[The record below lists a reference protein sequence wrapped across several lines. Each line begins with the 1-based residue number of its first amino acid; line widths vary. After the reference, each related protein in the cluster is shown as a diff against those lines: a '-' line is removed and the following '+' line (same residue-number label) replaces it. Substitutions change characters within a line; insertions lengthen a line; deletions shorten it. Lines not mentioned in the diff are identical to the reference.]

1 VRTSTRAIVGV
12 LGLVSIAAGYKV
24 GAAGAPASAFTGGP
38 IAGPPASG
46 TPTPTPTKTH
56 TPTPTPTPTGTH
68 TPKPTPT
75 PTGTHTPTPTPTPT
89 KTTPPATTSKT
100 GQVISYRFGQIQVK
114 VVRTAGKITDIVL
127 LQGSASAGRS
137 AAFPYLHDLAIAAQ
151 SSSFDTSQLG
161 GATYTTNAYIQALQ
175 SAGVN

>member
-1 VRTSTRAIVGV
+1 MRSSTRAIVGV

-24 GAAGAPASAFTGGP
+24 GAAGEPASAFTGGP
-38 IAGPPASG
+38 IAGPTSSG

-56 TPTPTPTPTGTH
+56 TPKPTPTPTGTH

-75 PTGTHTPTPTPTPT
+75 PT
-89 KTTPPATTSKT
+89 KTTPPTTTSKT
-100 GQVISYRFGQIQVK
+100 GQLISYRFGQIQVK

-151 SSSFDTSQLG
+151 SSNFDTSQLG

>member
-56 TPTPTPTPTGTH
+56 TPT
-68 TPKPTPT
+68 PTPT

>member
-1 VRTSTRAIVGV
+1 MRTSTRAIVGV

-24 GAAGAPASAFTGGP
+24 GAAGAPATAFTGGP

-56 TPTPTPTPTGTH
+56 TPTPTPTGTH
-68 TPKPTPT
+68 APK
-75 PTGTHTPTPTPTPT
+75 PTPTPT

>member
-46 TPTPTPTKTH
+46 TPSPTPTKTH
-56 TPTPTPTPTGTH
+56 TPTPTPTPTGPH
-68 TPKPTPT
+68 TPK
-75 PTGTHTPTPTPTPT
+75 PTPT

-161 GATYTTNAYIQALQ
+161 GATYTTDAYIQALQ

>member
-1 VRTSTRAIVGV
+1 MRTSTRAIVGV

-24 GAAGAPASAFTGGP
+24 GAASAPASAFTGGP

-75 PTGTHTPTPTPTPT
+75 PT
-89 KTTPPATTSKT
+89 KTIPPSTTSTT

-114 VVRTAGKITDIVL
+114 VVRTAGQITDIVL

>member
-1 VRTSTRAIVGV
+1 MRSSTRAIVGV

-24 GAAGAPASAFTGGP
+24 GAASAPASAFTGGP
-38 IAGPPASG
+38 IVAPTSTG
-46 TPTPTPTKTH
+46 TPTA
-56 TPTPTPTPTGTH
+56 TPTPTGTK
-68 TPKPTPT
+68 TPKPTKSPTTSPT
-75 PTGTHTPTPTPTPT
+75 PKPT
-89 KTTPPATTSKT
+89 KTTPPSTTSTT
-100 GQVISYRFGQIQVK
+100 GQLISYRFGQIQVK
-114 VVRTAGKITDIVL
+114 VVRSGGKITDIVL

-151 SSSFDTSQLG
+151 SSNFDTSQLG

>member
-12 LGLVSIAAGYKV
+12 LGLVSIAAGYKA

-38 IAGPPASG
+38 IAGPTSTTTPTPSPSKTG
-46 TPTPTPTKTH
+46 TPTPTPSPSK
-56 TPTPTPTPTGTH
+56 TGT
-68 TPKPTPT
+68 PA
-75 PTGTHTPTPTPTPT
+75 PTPTPT
-89 KTTPPATTSKT
+89 KTTPATTTSTT
-100 GQVISYRFGQIQVK
+100 GQPIYYRFGVVQVK

-127 LQGSASAGRS
+127 LQGTASAGRS
-137 AAFPYLHDLAIAAQ
+137 AAFPYLHDLAVAAQ

-161 GATYTTNAYIQALQ
+161 GATYTSDAYIQAMQ

>member
-1 VRTSTRAIVGV
+1 VRASTRAIVGV

-24 GAAGAPASAFTGGP
+24 GAGGAPASAFTGGP

-56 TPTPTPTPTGTH
+56 T
-68 TPKPTPT
+68 PTPT

>member
-1 VRTSTRAIVGV
+1 MRSSTRAIVGV

-24 GAAGAPASAFTGGP
+24 GAASAPASAFTGGP
-38 IAGPPASG
+38 IVAPTSAG
-46 TPTPTPTKTH
+46 TPTA
-56 TPTPTPTPTGTH
+56 TPTPTGTK
-68 TPKPTPT
+68 TPKPTKSPTTSPT
-75 PTGTHTPTPTPTPT
+75 PKPTKSPTTSPTPKPT
-89 KTTPPATTSKT
+89 KTTPPSTTSTT
-100 GQVISYRFGQIQVK
+100 GQLISYRFGQIQVK
-114 VVRTAGKITDIVL
+114 VVRSGGKITDIVL

-151 SSSFDTSQLG
+151 SSNFDTSQLG

>member
-24 GAAGAPASAFTGGP
+24 GAAGAPATAFTGGP

-56 TPTPTPTPTGTH
+56 TPTPTPTGTH
-68 TPKPTPT
+68 APK
-75 PTGTHTPTPTPTPT
+75 PTPTPT

>member
-1 VRTSTRAIVGV
+1 MRTSTRAIVGV

-75 PTGTHTPTPTPTPT
+75 PT

-114 VVRTAGKITDIVL
+114 VVRTASQITDIVL

>member
-75 PTGTHTPTPTPTPT
+75 PT

-114 VVRTAGKITDIVL
+114 VVRTASQITDIVL